1 MICSIRLLAAA
12 GLHRRLTARRGLCL
26 PSGPWVTPED
36 VRMIVGEIAYLIS
49 SQSAS
54 MT

>member
-1 MICSIRLLAAA
+1 
-12 GLHRRLTARRGLCL
+12 
-26 PSGPWVTPED
+26 VTPED

-54 MT
+54 LT